1 MAGAAFWMSFT
12 FWASAKVMTLAVAVL
27 SSQVKPTGVTC
38 GLRPRRGM
46 LSVARCRS
54 PRNPRASEGSWEGCQ
69 FITAF
74 ATSIH
79 KDMGLFSKTDDY
91 NRIFRRN
98 ERVVAAYDLP
108 GVPERTSGKI
118 KMVSGF
124 EWQRYWVFFDNG
136 VHLGSLDGSA
146 LLRPHHW
153 ERWRSEREDVM
164 AEMQARMEAA
174 VAEQE
179 ALQAMAEG
187 GQAALPES
195 AASAA
200 GGGGDGAGD
209 GETGGG
215 GARGDEAGDGSAGA
229 EAGGS
234 ATGGADAVGSGV
246 GASDEAAALLAKLP
260 EHLVERSRSARAR
273 LGG

>member
-1 MAGAAFWMSFT
+1 
-12 FWASAKVMTLAVAVL
+12 
-27 SSQVKPTGVTC
+27 
-38 GLRPRRGM
+38 
-46 LSVARCRS
+46 
-54 PRNPRASEGSWEGCQ
+54 
-69 FITAF
+69 
-74 ATSIH
+74 
-79 KDMGLFSKTDDY
+79 MGLFSKTDDY

-108 GVPERTSGKI
+108 GVPERTGGKI

-179 ALQAMAEG
+179 VLQAMAEG
-187 GQAALPES
+187 DQAVLPES
-195 AASAA
+195 AVAAA
-200 GGGGDGAGD
+200 GDGGGDGTGD

-215 GARGDEAGDGSAGA
+215 RARGDEAGGGSAGA

-234 ATGGADAVGSGV
+234 AAGGADAAGT
-246 GASDEAAALLAKLP
+246 GASGEAVALLAKLP